1 MSLKA
6 KLKKGQ
12 VIKCSDSATQRYT
25 ITFEDFVFVLIME
38 LWDKVLHATEFNLT
52 SFKLA
57 LRNIF
62 YVLFSHAILMVFTS
76 EQRTREGFAPENIV
90 IAAGIIK
97 LKLVFVLYYLAVLK
111 QLFTEVELVNGV
123 HLRLGSADKTNY

>member
-1 MSLKA
+1 
-6 KLKKGQ
+6 
-12 VIKCSDSATQRYT
+12 
-25 ITFEDFVFVLIME
+25 
-38 LWDKVLHATEFNLT
+38 
-52 SFKLA
+52 
-57 LRNIF
+57 
-62 YVLFSHAILMVFTS
+62 MVFTS
-76 EQRTREGFAPENIV
+76 EQRTRDGFAPENIV